1 MADDREPVG
10 PNGSVLTVISRPPNT
25 RQPTSHRVTV
35 GNRTETFVVVEI
47 GERKKKKLRF
57 LHGNRRKEKRI
68 ATNAGIALG
77 LGA

>member
-47 GERKKKKLRF
+47 GERKKKNYVFYTGIGGKKNELR
-57 LHGNRRKEKRI
+57 RTP
-68 ATNAGIALG
+68 A
-77 LGA
+77 